1 MEDNFE
7 KKSHKKIGI
16 IIGIIVAILIIA
28 VAGGAIF
35 LGISRKPEKIFSKA
49 IEDSFSSLE
58 KNAGQEK
65 VKMDL
70 EFSLD
75 MKSNDSE
82 IESANEII
90 KDIKLKSTIE
100 TNLKKKIFNI
110 NVAAKYDKQDIISA
124 DALIQDD
131 EIFFYLNDI
140 YSKYIKVSED
150 YLEDIDLEEI
160 FEIDAE
166 AEKNIIK
173 NIKKVLLDEVEAKD
187 LMQENVKVD
196 NEKMLK
202 STLRLTPEELFKL
215 INKMLKECQ
224 EIDGIEDIIE
234 EIDEIIED
242 LDETENYLDISIY
255 TKGMF
260 NEFVKVEAAFV
271 NQEDDTVIVIEGI
284 KKSDNET
291 EINVLE
297 NDESTDISD
306 AVNLIT
312 ITVKSEEENKG
323 TVQIKV
329 NIEDGEVY
337 TLKIKYA
344 VDYDADIKERD
355 TSNSVDMDYLTQEDY
370 SEMYENIEN
379 NEILYSIIYGISQLS
394 YVTPDYDEDYDYEDL
409 YRDYIDEDLS
419 DWDYYNYDYSDFDH
433 DANIGDNAEAISGS
447 NYFGF

>member
-7 KKSHKKIGI
+7 KKSHKKVGI

-35 LGISRKPEKIFSKA
+35 LGISRKPEKIFSKV
-49 IEDSFSSLE
+49 IEDSFSSSE

-65 VKMDL
+65 MKMDL

-82 IESANEII
+82 IASANEII
-90 KDIKLKSTIE
+90 KDVKLKSTIE
-100 TNLKKKIFNI
+100 TNIKKKIFNI
-110 NVAAKYDKQDIISA
+110 NVSAEYDKQDIISA

-150 YLEDIDLEEI
+150 YLEDIGLEEI
-160 FEIDAE
+160 FEIDEE
-166 AEKNIIK
+166 AEKNIVK
-173 NIKKVLLDEVEAKD
+173 NIKKVLLDEVKSKE
-187 LMQENVKVD
+187 LMQETVKVD

-260 NEFVKVEAAFV
+260 NEFVKVEVAFV
-271 NQEDDTVIVIEGI
+271 NQEDDTVIVIEEI

-291 EINVLE
+291 EINILE
-297 NDESTDISD
+297 NEDSTDISD
-306 AVNLIT
+306 ATNLIT
-312 ITVKSEEENKG
+312 ITVKSEEKNKG
-323 TVQIKV
+323 TVQIKI
-329 NIEDGEVY
+329 NIEEGEVY

-344 VDYDADIKERD
+344 VDYDADVKERD
-355 TSNSVDMDYLTQEDY
+355 TSNSIDMDYLTQEDY

-394 YVTPDYDEDYDYEDL
+394 YVTPDDDIGYDYEDL
-409 YRDYIDEDLS
+409 YRDYLDDDYS
-419 DWDYYNYDYSDFDH
+419 DWDYNYDYSDYDY
-433 DANIGDNAEAISGS
+433 DTSIEDTVEAISGS
-447 NYFGF
+447 NFLGF

>member
-35 LGISRKPEKIFSKA
+35 LGISRKPEKIFSKV

-110 NVAAKYDKQDIISA
+110 NVAAEYDKQDIISA

-160 FEIDAE
+160 FEIDEE
-166 AEKNIIK
+166 ADKNIVK

-187 LMQENVKVD
+187 LMQETVKVD

-202 STLRLTPEELFKL
+202 STLRLTPEELLKL

-306 AVNLIT
+306 ALNLIT
-312 ITVKSEEENKG
+312 VTVKSEEENKG
-323 TVQIKV
+323 TVQIKI

-409 YRDYIDEDLS
+409 YRDYIDDDYS
-419 DWDYYNYDYSDFDH
+419 DWDYNYDYSDYDY
-433 DANIGDNAEAISGS
+433 DTSIEDTVEAISGS